1 MLKASRSWWR
11 FWLVCGWLLTSPLLD
26 GASSAEPTKK
36 HILLLAQKPDG
47 HPPLTHEYQP
57 GLKLLA
63 EMLARQPGIKTTITS
78 ADEPW
83 SEGIELLRKADGAV
97 MFLSQGAAWTSADVR
112 RLDALSTLAARRG
125 GLVTIH
131 WGMGSKEAA
140 NIEPYLKLFGGCHG
154 GPDRKFKVVD
164 TRVELAA
171 PAHVI
176 AAGIKPFDVHEEFY
190 YKLKFAKSGE
200 PVQPVVTVEIDGER
214 ETVAWAWQRPDGGR
228 SFGFS
233 GLHYHANWRH
243 VEYRRLIVQAVL
255 WANGLAVP
263 GQGVSDDSLVISEK
277 GLTP

>member
-1 MLKASRSWWR
+1 MLKAPCSWWR
-11 FWLVCGWLLTSPLLD
+11 FWLVCGWLLTSPLHD
-26 GASSAEPTKK
+26 MASSAEPAKK

-47 HPPLTHEYQP
+47 HPPQTHEYQP

-63 EMLARQPGIKTTITS
+63 ELLARQPGIKTTITS

-83 SEGIELLRKADGAV
+83 SEGIELLRQADGAV
-97 MFLSQGAAWTSADVR
+97 MFLSQGAAWTNADAR
-112 RLDALSTLAARRG
+112 RLDALSLLAARRG

-131 WGMGSKEAA
+131 WGMGTKEAA

-176 AAGIKPFDVHEEFY
+176 AAGIKPFAVHEEFY
-190 YKLKFAKSGE
+190 YKLKFAQTGE
-200 PVQPVVTVEIDGER
+200 RVQPVVTTEIDGQR

-233 GLHYHANWRH
+233 GLHYHTNWRH
-243 VEYRRLIVQAVL
+243 IEYRRMIVQAVL
-255 WANGLAVP
+255 WTNGLVVP
-263 GQGVSDDSLVISEK
+263 DQGVSDDSLVISEK